1 MMGRLFLKCVII
13 RIGITI
19 LHREIKEIEMLFC
32 NRLGV
37 EVEAAIIDFCLNR
50 EGLDPTARLQCP
62 QCPPDLCCVPPLTL
76 E

>member
-50 EGLDPTARLQCP
+50 EGLDR
-62 QCPPDLCCVPPLTL
+62 
-76 E
+76 